1 MVTWRLT
8 YFLPVQ
14 TMSMKIRV
22 FLNTKNYSN
31 IVLHPAGILL
41 GCGFAYAQ
49 PDEKFREF
57 FVTGV
62 EYAEQFPCRNPSA

>member
-1 MVTWRLT
+1 MTVAELVKKIDEYERKVVLT
-8 YFLPVQ
+8 D
-14 TMSMKIRV
+14 
-22 FLNTKNYSN
+22 

-62 EYAEQFPCRNPSA
+62 EYAEQFPCRNP